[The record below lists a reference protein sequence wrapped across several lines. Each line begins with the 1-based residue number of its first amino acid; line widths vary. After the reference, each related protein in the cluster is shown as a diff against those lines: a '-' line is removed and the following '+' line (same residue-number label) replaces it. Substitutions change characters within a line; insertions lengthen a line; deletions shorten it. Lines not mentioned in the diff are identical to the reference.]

1 MSRLGIYGRAV
12 VLFIILSI
20 ILGVVGGVGAVYY
33 AFPSDADIKV
43 VLVKADPEDKAP
55 PQDFVRLVE
64 MANLKGVST
73 TALVARE
80 LLNIYAPNPKRGAL
94 KWQVDYFLWDF
105 FVRLKVPHEEL
116 PGLYCS
122 LAFNGEGKGVNALS
136 VRVFS
141 KPLSELSQE
150 EMATL
155 ALMLR
160 SPRLVLQGRSVST
173 DERDSLLSEFRQSKV
188 GS

>member
-1 MSRLGIYGRAV
+1 MIRLWSYGRAV
-12 VLFIILSI
+12 VLFIILSM
-20 ILGVVGGVGAVYY
+20 ILGGVGVVGAAYY
-33 AFPSDADIKV
+33 AFPSDADIEGI
-43 VLVKADPEDKAP
+43 LVKADPEDKAP

-64 MANLKGVST
+64 TAHSKGVST

-80 LLNIYAPNPKRGAL
+80 LLNIYAPDDKRGAL
-94 KWQVDYFLWDF
+94 KWQVDYFLWDLL
-105 FVRLKVPHEEL
+105 VKLRVPHEDL
-116 PGLYCS
+116 SGLYCS

-136 VRVFS
+136 GRVFS

-160 SPRLVLQGRSVST
+160 SPHQFLQGESVSK
-173 DERDSLLSEFRQSKV
+173 DKRDRLISEFRRSGV